1 VNELWISADDTPPE
15 YDTADGISPLH
26 VLLIEGLKAQV
37 KLSVNL
43 ECLPSEAWE
52 VRQGVSGKYK
62 RVRFQLGLSFGPG
75 GIEWRFLYKGKVI
88 GSVQCEYS

>member
-1 VNELWISADDTPPE
+1 MTLPRNMTRQTVFPA
-15 YDTADGISPLH
+15 AC
-26 VLLIEGLKAQV
+26 LLIEGLKAQV

-52 VRQGVSGKYK
+52 VRQGVSGKYR